1 MPPRPIGAV
10 ANVLSELPLAALQ
23 RALAIAVL
31 LIARNHP
38 RLFERLE
45 GYWDARFVIDPVDL
59 PVVFLLCP
67 DPARPRLTAAWSRE
81 GLDATATISGRML
94 RLIDL
99 LEGELDGDALFF
111 SRDIDIEGDTG
122 AILALRNAIESEEIV
137 LIGELADAL
146 GPFGGPVRLLGERGP
161 DAVAAARGVLNKVS
175 ALVLGASK
183 HPVTTP

>member
-1 MPPRPIGAV
+1 MPLHPIGAITD
-10 ANVLSELPLAALQ
+10 ALNELPLAVLQ
-23 RALAIAVL
+23 RALAVALALVT
-31 LIARNHP
+31 RNHP

-59 PVVFLLCP
+59 PLVFLLCP
-67 DPARPRLTAAWSRE
+67 DPARPRFTVAWSQE
-81 GLDATATISGRML
+81 GLDATATVSGRML

-111 SRDIDIEGDTG
+111 SRDIEIEGDTG

-146 GPFGGPVRLLGERGP
+146 GPFGMPIRFLGERGP
-161 DAVAAARGVLNKVS
+161 DAVAEARGALNRMS
-175 ALVLGASK
+175 ALVLGPRERS
-183 HPVTTP
+183 VTTP